1 MDWPTTRNIGL
12 VRRCETCHSTA
23 HWVVVNVIKWEDR
36 VIRRDID
43 KAETDAKHILNQL
56 GSLSS
61 TLTSMDSGMDRD
73 ACFEMPLEIMRKAM
87 AFDVSVLYEISN
99 VVDNHLIL
107 EVTRVFD
114 PQDYRKELKE
124 GQKLILDLE
133 KPEGIYINEIKAFQ
147 TRKISHINVPNEGC
161 DMMGYVYLPESLG
174 GGYLFGGDY
183 CGEESGVR
191 DYEASVCEIMCNFLS
206 TLLIKTQF
214 EEMATIDALTGL
226 ANSRSIKDEVKHLC
240 RRFDRKPGA
249 VASIALC
256 DIDHFKSVND
266 TYGHIQG
273 DIILKEVG
281 EIFATSMRNHFDI
294 AGRYGGEEFL
304 LVLDGTSAE
313 ETFEIVE
320 RIRRR
325 IEAFAFTRVDASGKA
340 IPGESLPITI
350 SFGVAENRGGVSCM
364 ETLEWISRA
373 DQCLYRSKEAGRN
386 TTTLWQDTGQ
396 CLEEEKVSV

>member
-1 MDWPTTRNIGL
+1 MACGCLKNHAVGIEIQGFGRQ
-12 VRRCETCHSTA
+12 
-23 HWVVVNVIKWEDR
+23 
-36 VIRRDID
+36 
-43 KAETDAKHILNQL
+43 DAALISVGYHHHIV
-56 GSLSS
+56 
-61 TLTSMDSGMDRD
+61 TL
-73 ACFEMPLEIMRKAM
+73 E
-87 AFDVSVLYEISN
+87 
-99 VVDNHLIL
+99 
-107 EVTRVFD
+107 
-114 PQDYRKELKE
+114 
-124 GQKLILDLE
+124 
-133 KPEGIYINEIKAFQ
+133 
-147 TRKISHINVPNEGC
+147 
-161 DMMGYVYLPESLG
+161 
-174 GGYLFGGDY
+174 
-183 CGEESGVR
+183 
-191 DYEASVCEIMCNFLS
+191 
-206 TLLIKTQF
+206 
-214 EEMATIDALTGL
+214 
-226 ANSRSIKDEVKHLC
+226 
-240 RRFDRKPGA
+240 
-249 VASIALC
+249 

-281 EIFATSMRNHFDI
+281 EILATSMRKHFDI

-340 IPGESLPITI
+340 IPGESLPITM
-350 SFGVAENRGGVSCM
+350 SFGVAENRGGASCM